1 MPQEQRQRRDM
12 IVWQARAKQARHLH
26 QTAPKARHDRYGK
39 ARAKRAR
46 RLHQTAPK
54 ARHDRY
60 GKRER
65 SERVACIKQRQ
76 RRDMIVMAS
85 ASEASASPASNSA
98 KGAT

>member
-12 IVWQARAKQARHLH
+12 IVWQARAKQ
-26 QTAPKARHDRYGK
+26 
-39 ARAKRAR
+39 AR

-98 KGAT
+98 KGATYDSQGQA